1 MAFFRSRT
9 VNLLNVHYAIHA
21 FALSGG
27 GAFFAVYL
35 LKSGVS
41 VPWVLA
47 TFALILAGRFI
58 VRPIVVPI
66 AVRTGMRAIVVAGAC
81 ITALQY
87 PILAEVHGLGP
98 ALIVLC
104 VVAAVGDAFYWSGFH
119 AYYAALGT
127 HGHRGSE
134 VGAREALAALAGIVN
149 PVVTGWALVAYGPQW
164 AFGITGAILLLGT
177 LPLLFTPDVAV
188 PPQAQ
193 GAYRAAMPGIKLF
206 MADGWIAS
214 GYFFVWE
221 IALFITLG
229 ESFVAFG
236 GALALA
242 ALVGAAGGLVL
253 GRLIDTGHGRKAVV
267 YAIGALVVTTLL
279 RAAAP
284 GHVGLAV
291 LANALGALVVCLY
304 MPTLMTAVYSQ
315 AKQSAC
321 TLRFHVATEGGWDAG
336 GAAGC
341 LIAALLA
348 GAGVPL
354 SVAILLPL
362 IGAGAS
368 FVQLRR
374 YYTTHPVLTPVAV
387 DPLAQNAIV
396 NLSESVEG

>member
-1 MAFFRSRT
+1 MAYFRSKT
-9 VNLLNVHYAIHA
+9 VNLLNLHYAIHA

-35 LKSGVS
+35 LKTGVS

-81 ITALQY
+81 ITALEY
-87 PILAEVHGLGP
+87 PILAEVEGLGP
-98 ALIVLC
+98 PLFVLC
-104 VVAAVGDAFYWSGFH
+104 VVAAIGDALYWSGFH
-119 AYYAALGT
+119 AYYAALGS
-127 HGHRGSE
+127 HENRGSE

-149 PVVTGWALVAYGPQW
+149 PVITGWVLVAYGPQW

-188 PPQAQ
+188 PRRTQ
-193 GAYRAAMPGIKLF
+193 GAYRAAVPSIKLF
-206 MADGWIAS
+206 MADGWISA

-221 IALFITLG
+221 IALFVTLG

-242 ALVGAAGGLVL
+242 ALAGAVGGLVL

-279 RAAAP
+279 RAVAP

-291 LANALGALVVCLY
+291 VANALGALVVCLY

-315 AKQSAC
+315 AKKSAC

-341 LIAALLA
+341 LVAALLA

-354 SVAILLPL
+354 GVSILLPL
-362 IGAGAS
+362 IGAAAS

-374 YYTTHPVLTPVAV
+374 YYATHPVLKPVAV

-396 NLSESVEG
+396 NLSEGA